1 MRTPDGAVLMH
12 GPSPYDPKK
21 AHAYYLRTR
30 VLKGRKKGTSYTVK
44 GSDGTTRTLS
54 KKELAT
60 QKQNTAERVT
70 KIKERLHELSGELSK
85 RMAEARAAEAES
97 KKGPTTADKT
107 EAAREAKKYRDK
119 NKQKLKN
126 KAKSDAESKT
136 PTTSEPKTDSVDELK
151 QKVAK
156 VKDILKSAVE
166 RQRSLSS
173 ATRNN

>member
-1 MRTPDGAVLMH
+1 MKTPDGAILMH
-12 GPSPYDPKK
+12 GPRPYDPQK
-21 AHAYYLRTR
+21 AHEYYLRTR
-30 VLKGRKKGTSYTVK
+30 KLKGRKKGSTYTVK
-44 GSDGTTRTLS
+44 GPGGKTQTLS
-54 KKELAT
+54 AKELAE
-60 QKQNTAERVT
+60 QKQNSAERVAA
-70 KIKERLHELSGELSK
+70 IKEKLHKLTSELKK
-85 RMAEARAAEAES
+85 RMADAREAEAKN
-97 KKGPTTADKT
+97 KKGPTAAEKA

-126 KAKSDAESKT
+126 KAKSGGGSKKSTSGSKT
-136 PTTSEPKTDSVDELK
+136 ESVDELK